1 MKSVNIK
8 LSLAEN
14 VKSFVNIV
22 NRYPYDV
29 DLRAGRHVVDAKS
42 ILGIFS
48 LDLSKPIT
56 LEIYTDSCDDLLSDI
71 KPFMPDGASP
81 APAGPFAGESLL
93 AKVRYPSNP
102 LRIRRP
108 VRWACSL
115 ARQGFLSRLSSSA
128 AGAGKRVL
136 AEKTG
141 VAGIFPIL

>member
-56 LEIYTDSCDDLLSDI
+56 MEIYTDSCDDLLGDI
-71 KPFMPDGASP
+71 KPFMAWTNTACHGRR
-81 APAGPFAGESLL
+81 LL
-93 AKVRYPSNP
+93 RPTVP
-102 LRIRRP
+102 L
-108 VRWACSL
+108 
-115 ARQGFLSRLSSSA
+115 GH
-128 AGAGKRVL
+128 
-136 AEKTG
+136 
-141 VAGIFPIL
+141 